1 MVGFKKS
8 SGTKDW
14 ENEVVHREGPTLAY
28 RAFAA
33 SIVAYITLALMI
45 LWHLLLPGYI
55 ITLDLPWSPN
65 ITPPNIYGF
74 ETDPIKLINLPYR
87 STLWL
92 LSQIAP
98 SDTIQKALLFAVFF
112 FAGLGAHRLC
122 PGKSEYGRYFA
133 GILYTINPF
142 VYTRFMVGH
151 LGLLLAYATLPYTIN
166 SALKLLKE
174 PSLKR
179 SVELALLITLNLLLD
194 IHYLFIVGLLLLFLT
209 VFRVVEIGWR
219 CVKLLPY
226 LTSTALLYIALNLYW
241 LVPYLTGSIGEPII
255 EAFSY
260 QDLITFTSKTWGTGV
275 NIFFS
280 LAALYGFWRYPEGYI
295 YVSQTLP
302 AWWLLYILILW
313 LTIHGYLIYSTYH
326 PNEKWVSRGIALP
339 AIVSLILAAG
349 ISSTYTAP
357 IFQTLFNTIPFFSGM
372 REPQKFLATLTL
384 AYATLGGVGA
394 GDISDKLRQHFKAN
408 RLKYIAIIA
417 SALILAV
424 SPAYSYNQLFGSTGQ
439 IKTLNYP
446 EEWYE
451 AKKLLDSEK
460 GNYRILILPWHL
472 YMYQSWIGRITANPA
487 PAFFNKPSISGE
499 NVEWGGIETQSR
511 KPTQHYIQHILN
523 HRAEV
528 KNLGA
533 LLKPLNIKYII
544 LLKEVDYSEYTF
556 LDNQNDLKPILE
568 NTKLKL
574 YLNTEDVA
582 KIYQLKEPI
591 NTEDWNQL
599 IQMANNGTLQ
609 KAYKPINY
617 TQTSPTEIKVEA
629 EAEGYI
635 ILTEPYD
642 EGWRLNGEKPIA
654 HLGLV
659 NAFQLKQRGEYT
671 IRYEKFNTL
680 LLGYLASLTALIG
693 CLTYL
698 ATSHQRRKERKATQP
713 PQPYPSYSPSH
724 TQQPTQPHRSP
735 ENSKPTQQPY

>member
-1 MVGFKKS
+1 MLKL
-8 SGTKDW
+8 
-14 ENEVVHREGPTLAY
+14 LATRLIAY
-28 RAFAA
+28 AA
-33 SIVAYITLALMI
+33 LSTII
-45 LWHLLLPGYI
+45 LWPLLQPGYI

-65 ITPPNIYGF
+65 VGFPNIYGF
-74 ETDPIKLINLPYR
+74 EADPLSLISLPFGL
-87 STLWL
+87 TVWL
-92 LSQIAP
+92 LKQILP
-98 SDTIQKALLFAVFF
+98 SDIVEKVLLFAAFLL
-112 FAGLGAHRLC
+112 AGLGTHRLC
-122 PGKSEYGRYFA
+122 PSKSEYGRYFA
-133 GILYTINPF
+133 GTLYAVNPF

-151 LGLLLAYATLPYTIN
+151 LGLLLAYAILPYTIN

-174 PSLKR
+174 QSLKR
-179 SVELALLITLNLLLD
+179 NVELALLLTLNLLLD
-194 IHYLFIVGLLLLFLT
+194 IHFVFILGLLLLFLMA
-209 VFRVVEIGWR
+209 FRAMEIGWR
-219 CVKLLPY
+219 CPRLLIY
-226 LTSTALLYIALNLYW
+226 LALTALLYTALNLYW
-241 LVPYLTGSIGEPII
+241 LIPYLAGSVGEPLVQN
-255 EAFSY
+255 FSY
-260 QDLITFTSKTWGTGV
+260 QDLIAFASKTWGTGV

-280 LAALYGFWRYPEGYI
+280 LAALYGFWRYPEGYT

-302 AWWLLYILILW
+302 GWWLLYVIILW
-313 LTIHGYLIYSTYH
+313 LTIHGYLTYSSH
-326 PNEKWVSRGIALP
+326 QSGGRWVCRGIALS
-339 AIVSLILAAG
+339 AVVSLILAAG
-349 ISSTYTAP
+349 ISSAYTAP

-394 GDISDKLRQHFKAN
+394 GDITERLRQHLKTK

-424 SPAYSYNQLFGSTGQ
+424 PLTYSYNQLFGFTGQ

-451 AKKLLDSEK
+451 AKALLDSDK
-460 GNYRILILPWHL
+460 GDYRILILPWHL

-499 NVEWGGIETQSR
+499 NMEWGGIETQSR
-511 KPTQHYIQHILN
+511 KPTQHYIQQILN
-523 HRAEV
+523 HRTEV

-533 LLKPLNIKYII
+533 LLKPLNVKYVV

-568 NTKLKL
+568 NTRLKL

-591 NTEDWNQL
+591 NTADWNQL
-599 IQMANNGTLQ
+599 IQLANNSTLQ

-617 TQTSPTEIKVEA
+617 AQTSPTEIKVEA
-629 EAEGYI
+629 QAEGCI

-659 NAFQLKQRGEYT
+659 NAFQLKQGGEYT

-680 LLGYLASLTALIG
+680 LPGYIASLTTLIG

-698 ATSHQRRKERKATQP
+698 AASHLRRRKEATQP
-713 PQPYPSYSPSH
+713 P
-724 TQQPTQPHRSP
+724 
-735 ENSKPTQQPY
+735 